1 MKICITGYSGFL
13 GSYLSKH
20 LAKKF
25 TIKKVN
31 LRKMPN
37 LEDSNLNKFLDKI
50 TNSNIIINCAARLN
64 PRTARDFF
72 INQDFPHILQTRIKK
87 KKKKI
92 VLIHISSI
100 NVLIR
105 DRKDPYTIS
114 KKIAEKKIKGT
125 NVIILRLPFLY
136 HEINGIVQKEGNLKK
151 LYNYLNR
158 KFLPIYPMIYP
169 GHLYQPVQIK
179 KILIFIENIILKKRK
194 LIKIYNIVGKEK
206 KYLWDLYYQI
216 SSYKK
221 KRVLKI
227 NMQLVEKL
235 IPLFVKAHI
244 KKKQNFFQQLLTID
258 HSKFFGKK
266 TSL

>member
-13 GSYLSKH
+13 GSCLSKH

-31 LRKMPN
+31 LRKMPDP
-37 LEDSNLNKFLDKI
+37 EDSDLNKFLDKI

-72 INQDFPHILQTRIKK
+72 INQDFPHILQTHIKK
-87 KKKKI
+87 KKIKTF
-92 VLIHISSI
+92 LIHISSI

-105 DRKDPYTIS
+105 ARKDPYTIS

-125 NVIILRLPFLY
+125 NAIILRLPFLY
-136 HEINGIVQKEGNLKK
+136 DEINEIIQKEGNLKQF
-151 LYNYLNR
+151 YDYLNL

-169 GHLYQPVQIK
+169 GHLYQPVQLK
-179 KILIFIENIILKKRK
+179 KILIFIENIIFKKRNLK
-194 LIKIYNIVGKEK
+194 KIYNIVGKNK

-216 SSYKK
+216 ASYKK

-227 NMQLVEKL
+227 NTQLIEKL
-235 IPLFVKAHI
+235 MPTFVKTCI
-244 KKKQNFFQQLLTID
+244 KKINIFQQFLTID
-258 HSKFFGKK
+258 HSKFVGKK
-266 TSL
+266 TAL

>member
-31 LRKMPN
+31 LRKMPDP
-37 LEDSNLNKFLDKI
+37 EDSDLNKFLDKI
-50 TNSNIIINCAARLN
+50 TNSNIIINCAASLN
-64 PRTARDFF
+64 PRTVRDFF
-72 INQDFPHILQTRIKK
+72 INQDFPHILQTYIKK

-114 KKIAEKKIKGT
+114 KKIAEKKLKGT
-125 NVIILRLPFLY
+125 NLIILRLPFLY
-136 HEINGIVQKEGNLKK
+136 NEINGIIQKKGNLKK
-151 LYNYLNR
+151 IYNYLNR

-169 GHLYQPVQIK
+169 GHLYQPVQVK
-179 KILIFIENIILKKRK
+179 KILIFIENIILKKKPKR
-194 LIKIYNIVGKEK
+194 IYNIVGKNK
-206 KYLWDLYYQI
+206 KYLWDLYCQI
-216 SSYKK
+216 ASYKK

-235 IPLFVKAHI
+235 IPLFVKARI

-266 TSL
+266 TFL

>member
-37 LEDSNLNKFLDKI
+37 LEDSNLNKFLEKI
-50 TNSNIIINCAARLN
+50 TNSNIIINCAANLN
-64 PRTARDFF
+64 PKTARDFF
-72 INQDFPHILQTRIKK
+72 INRDFPHILQTHIKK
-87 KKKKI
+87 KKIKTF
-92 VLIHISSI
+92 LIHISSI
-100 NVLIR
+100 NVLIG

-114 KKIAEKKIKGT
+114 KKIAEKKLKDI

-136 HEINGIVQKEGNLKK
+136 NEINEIIQKEGNLKQF
-151 LYNYLNR
+151 YDYLNL
-158 KFLPIYPMIYP
+158 KFLPIYPMLYP
-169 GHLYQPVQIK
+169 GHLYQPVQVK
-179 KILIFIENIILKKRK
+179 KILIFIENIIFKKRNSK
-194 LIKIYNIVGKEK
+194 NIYNIVGKDK

-216 SSYKK
+216 ASYKK

-227 NMQLVEKL
+227 NTQLIEKL
-235 IPLFVKAHI
+235 IPTFVKACI
-244 KKKQNFFQQLLTID
+244 KKINIFQQLLTID
-258 HSKFFGKK
+258 HSKFLGKK
-266 TSL
+266 TTL

>member
-31 LRKMPN
+31 LRKMPDP
-37 LEDSNLNKFLDKI
+37 EDSDLNKFLDKI
-50 TNSNIIINCAARLN
+50 TNSNIIINCAASLN
-64 PRTARDFF
+64 PRTVRDFF
-72 INQDFPHILQTRIKK
+72 INQDFPHILQTYIKK

-114 KKIAEKKIKGT
+114 KKIAEKKLKGT
-125 NVIILRLPFLY
+125 NLIILRLPFLY
-136 HEINGIVQKEGNLKK
+136 NEINGIIQKKGNLKK
-151 LYNYLNR
+151 IYNYLNR

-169 GHLYQPVQIK
+169 GHLYQPVQVK
-179 KILIFIENIILKKRK
+179 KILIFIENIILKKKPKR
-194 LIKIYNIVGKEK
+194 IYNIVGKNK
-206 KYLWDLYYQI
+206 KYLWDLYCQI
-216 SSYKK
+216 ASYKK

-235 IPLFVKAHI
+235 IPLFVKARI

-258 HSKFFGKK
+258 HSKFFEKK